1 MPLMDDRSI
10 VDLYWARD
18 ERAISESDAKYGRS
32 CLQISMNIL
41 ENFQDAEECVND
53 TYLRA
58 WEAMPPKRPSR
69 LGAFLARITRNLSI
83 DRYRSNHAAK
93 RGHMLFSV
101 PLDELTECIPN
112 GSLGYEDDFH
122 PGMDIELESARIGAA
137 INRFLRRQRP
147 EVRDVFICRYFYS
160 DSIGEITARFGMTD
174 SQVKSMLSRAR
185 ARLRKHLESEGI
197 TL

>member
-1 MPLMDDRSI
+1 MPLMDDRNI

-18 ERAISESDAKYGRS
+18 ERAIAESEAKYGRY

-41 ENFQDAEECVND
+41 ENHQDAEECVND
-53 TYLRA
+53 TYLHA
-58 WEAMPPKRPSR
+58 WQAMPPRRPIR
-69 LGAFLARITRNLSI
+69 LGAFLAKITRHLSI
-83 DRYRSNHAAK
+83 DRYRANHAAK

-101 PLDELTECIPN
+101 PLDELTECIPA
-112 GSLGYEDDFH
+112 GSHRYEDDFH
-122 PGMDIELESARIGAA
+122 PGLDDELEASRIGDA

-147 EVRDVFICRYFYS
+147 EVRDIFICRYFYS
-160 DSIGEITARFGMTD
+160 DSIGEITARFGMTE
-174 SQVKSMLSRAR
+174 SRVKSLLSRTR